1 MSIVLCWIFDEIGDV
16 FIMGYKFLDMD
27 VLGFVF
33 GVSCFV
39 CFNQKKVYIV
49 INENEIILDV
59 ECCFEE
65 IYKYLELEM

>member
-1 MSIVLCWIFDEIGDV
+1 MKEVKEGVKFVYYGGKLVKNVKCMCVCFWVMSIVLCWIFDEIGDV

-39 CFNQKKVYIV
+39 CFN
-49 INENEIILDV
+49 
-59 ECCFEE
+59 
-65 IYKYLELEM
+65 